1 MAGKSGAEIKVGIF
15 VLIALVAL
23 GYMSLQVGGG
33 MFASKDTYPLVVYFD
48 NVTGLKTGAPVEI
61 AGIEVGTVSAI
72 DLEDGKA
79 RLTLSIR
86 QGVPVRADTAATI
99 KSRGVLGD
107 KFLELRGGSEG
118 MPTLNAGQRIVQ
130 SDRSADLEVL
140 FEKVGQIADDIGLV
154 AKSVANVFGGPD
166 GERDLRLTMHSLR
179 DMTVSLNELVQE
191 NMQAINEVVTN
202 FRDFSGDMKDI
213 TGNNKQS
220 IGVIVDNFES
230 ASGKLSATLDNMN
243 RMLGSINE
251 GQGPMAKLVND
262 EDMGDDLRKAVA
274 SLESVAAKIDEGKG
288 TLGKLV
294 NDKKT
299 GKELDKALE
308 GINKY
313 LEKQDTFKTAV
324 DFHAESM
331 SSGDIKSYLNLKLQ
345 PSEDKYYLLGVVDD
359 PKGRTKTTETLT
371 RTQAG
376 GGSWVETR
384 EEETKTEKDG
394 LKFNAQIA
402 KRWGDWAL
410 RGGLFESTG
419 GAAVDYY
426 LWDDRVELY
435 FEAFD
440 FDDDDPPHLKT
451 GAKLYFLKNFYL
463 TAGLDDA
470 LAEDGDDRAVFG
482 GVGLYFTDEDLKYLF
497 TSAPSLPQ

>member
-23 GYMSLQVGGG
+23 GYMSMQVGSG
-33 MFASKDTYPLVVYFD
+33 MFASDDSYPLVVYFD
-48 NVTGLKTGAPVEI
+48 NVTGLKSGAPVEI
-61 AGIEVGTVSAI
+61 AGIEVGTVRSI

-79 RLTLSIR
+79 RLTLAIR
-86 QGVPVRADTAATI
+86 TGVPVRADVAATI

-118 MPTLNAGQRIVQ
+118 MPVLDSGQRIVT

-154 AKSVANVFGGPD
+154 AKSVANVLGGPE
-166 GERDLRLTMHSLR
+166 GERDLRLTLHSMR

-191 NMQAINEVVTN
+191 NMQAINEVVSN
-202 FRDFSGDMKDI
+202 FRDFSGDMRDI
-213 TGNNKQS
+213 TGGNKES
-220 IGVIVDNFES
+220 IGVIVENFER
-230 ASGKLSATLDNMN
+230 ASGKLGATLENMN
-243 RMLGSINE
+243 RMLESIND
-251 GQGPMAKLVND
+251 GRGPMAKLVND
-262 EDMGDDLRKAVA
+262 EDMGEDLRKTVA

-294 NDKKT
+294 NDQKT
-299 GKELDKALE
+299 AKELDKALE

-331 SSGDIKSYLNLKLQ
+331 STGDIKSYLNLKLQ

-359 PKGRTKTTETLT
+359 PKGRTKTTEKLT
-371 RTQAG
+371 QTKTG
-376 GGSWVETR
+376 GGNWVETR
-384 EEETKTEKDG
+384 EIEEKTEQDT

-402 KRWGDWAL
+402 KRWGDWAV

-419 GAAVDYY
+419 GAALDWY
-426 LWDDRVELY
+426 LWDERVELF

-440 FDDDDPPHLKT
+440 FDDDDPPHLKS
-451 GAKLYFLKNFYL
+451 GAKLYFLKNFYVV
-463 TAGLDDA
+463 AGVDDF
-470 LAEDGDDRAVFG
+470 LAEDGDDRAVYG
-482 GVGLYFTDEDLKYLF
+482 GVGLFFTDEDLKYLF
-497 TSAPSLPQ
+497 SSAPSVPQ